1 MVRFLTGFRFS
12 RLFRP
17 FNRMAGDRSG
27 VSAVEFALILPIIL
41 TLYIGGNEFGHALTL
56 KRKITHVTSSIA
68 DLVTQS
74 KTISSSDMENILD
87 AAEEILWPYPATG
100 MRIVVSLIEID
111 EDNNATVVW
120 SDARNDTA
128 LVVGTTVTV
137 PANVD
142 IAETFVVKTEVHI
155 DYTPQIGYVLTGTLD
170 LGDVFYLRPRQSAT
184 VSCPSC

>member
-1 MVRFLTGFRFS
+1 MVKFWTGFRFS

-27 VSAVEFALILPIIL
+27 VSAVEFALILPIML

-74 KTISSSDMENILD
+74 KTISNSDMENILD
-87 AAEEILWPYPATG
+87 AAEEILWPYSGTG
-100 MRIVVSLIEID
+100 MRIVVTLIAID

-120 SDARNDTA
+120 SDARNDTELEDGA
-128 LVVGTTVTV
+128 TVTV
-137 PANVD
+137 PADVD
-142 IAETFVVKTEVHI
+142 VADTFVVRAEAHI
-155 DYTPQIGYVLTGTLD
+155 DYTPQIGYVLTGTVD
-170 LGDVFYLRPRQSAT
+170 LGDRFYLRPRQSTSIGRIA
-184 VSCPSC
+184 

>member
-1 MVRFLTGFRFS
+1 MVKFLAEFRLS

-27 VSAVEFALILPIIL
+27 VSAVEFALILPIML

-74 KTISSSDMENILD
+74 KTISNSDMANILD
-87 AAEEILWPYPATG
+87 AGEEILWPYSGTG
-100 MRIVVSLIEID
+100 KRIVVSLIEID

-128 LVVGTTVTV
+128 LVVGATVTV

-142 IAETFVVKTEVHI
+142 IADTFVVQTEVHI
-155 DYTPQIGYVLTGTLD
+155 DYTPQIGYVLIGTVD
-170 LGDVFYLRPRQSAT
+170 LGDLFYLRPRQSTSIGRIA
-184 VSCPSC
+184 

>member
-1 MVRFLTGFRFS
+1 MAGFRLA

-27 VSAVEFALILPIIL
+27 VSAVEFALILPIML

-74 KTISSSDMENILD
+74 KTISNSDMENILD
-87 AAEEILWPYPATG
+87 AAEQIVWPYSAAG
-100 MRIVVSLIEID
+100 MRTVVSLIHID
-111 EDNNATVVW
+111 EDNDATVVW
-120 SDARNDTA
+120 SDARNDTPLGDGA
-128 LVVGTTVTV
+128 TVQV

-142 IAETFVVKTEVHI
+142 TADTYLVRAEVHI
-155 DYTPQIGYVLTGTLD
+155 DYTPTIGYVLIGTVD
-170 LGDVFYLRPRQSAT
+170 LGDRFYLRPRQST
-184 VSCPSC
+184 SISRIN